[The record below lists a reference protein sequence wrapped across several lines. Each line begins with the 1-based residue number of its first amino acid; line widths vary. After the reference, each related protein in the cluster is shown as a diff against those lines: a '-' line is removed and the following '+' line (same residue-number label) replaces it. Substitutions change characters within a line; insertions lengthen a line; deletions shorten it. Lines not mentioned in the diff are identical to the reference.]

1 MESDQRPQLIWDLP
15 LRLWHWALVICLAGS
30 WITAEAGFDWTTT
43 HFYFGYSALALV
55 IFRLGWG
62 FAGTIHSRY
71 RSFLA
76 SPEPSL
82 IMCLDQTPA
91 LNMPATTRLAAGPA
105 SSL

>member
-62 FAGTIHSRY
+62 FAGTVHSRY

-76 SPEPSL
+76 SPRTV
-82 IMCLDQTPA
+82 IDYVF
-91 LNMPATTRLAAGPA
+91 GPD
-105 SSL
+105 SG